1 MIGLEPNLTLSTNR
15 EVSINL
21 QLIKKNNLVN
31 EVYNQLLQMLA
42 SGQYPEG
49 SKMPSETQLCE
60 ALGVSRNT
68 VRTAMS
74 KLIAL
79 GLVDNQQGFGYRVR
93 NMNVG
98 LYANS
103 ILPCMLAKASD
114 LVSVTEFRI
123 GVESM
128 AARLAA
134 VHATPEQ
141 IERLREACD
150 DAGKHMD
157 SWDAFAKYDMA
168 FHRTIADASRNPL
181 FIRTSEMIESMYTVW
196 LIGFQRNH
204 GVEKS
209 HDFHYSIYQAVA
221 NHDPEAAGLY
231 MQKHLEDVLNKVILD
246 NRNRGIDLDR

>member
-1 MIGLEPNLTLSTNR
+1 M
-15 EVSINL
+15 
-21 QLIKKNNLVN
+21 QLIQKNNLVN
-31 EVYNQLLQMLA
+31 EVYHQLLQMLA

-49 SKMPSETQLCE
+49 SKLPSETQLCE

-68 VRTAMS
+68 VRTALS

-79 GLVDNQQGFGYRVR
+79 GIVDNQQGFGYRVR
-93 NMNVG
+93 NINVG
-98 LYANS
+98 LFANS

-114 LVSVTEFRI
+114 LASVTEYRI

-134 VHATPEQ
+134 QRATDED
-141 IERLREACD
+141 IRRLREACEE
-150 DAGKHMD
+150 AGRHMD

-168 FHRTIADASRNPL
+168 FHRIIAEASQNPL

-209 HDFHYSIYQAVA
+209 HDFHYSIYQAIA
-221 NHDPEAAGLY
+221 SHDPETAGRQ
-231 MQKHLEDVLNKVILD
+231 MQKHLEDVLAKVLLD
-246 NRNRGIDLDR
+246 TQQASPTLGGQAAQAR